1 MFFGAAVVDGRSTRS
16 KGFGPAKRGVP
27 KKTDA
32 MGKDKTKLYSERRG
46 TDRVPVRFDVNCRYD
61 QTYLFSRA
69 SNLSE
74 FGIFLVTSSPAK
86 VGTEVDLNFSA
97 GNSSEPSFEV
107 RARVVWVD
115 RDDDGAEAGMG
126 LQFVEVG
133 PETGKR
139 IRALIRTV
147 AYLD

>member
-1 MFFGAAVVDGRSTRS
+1 
-16 KGFGPAKRGVP
+16 
-27 KKTDA
+27 
-32 MGKDKTKLYSERRG
+32 MGKDKTKLYGERRG
-46 TDRVPVRFDVNCRYD
+46 TDRVPVRFEVNCRYD

-69 SNLSE
+69 GNLSE

-86 VGTEVDLNFSA
+86 VGTEVDLKFNA
-97 GNSSEPSFEV
+97 GNSSDSNFEV
-107 RARVVWVD
+107 RARVVWID
-115 RDDDGAEAGMG
+115 HDGDGAETGMG
-126 LQFVEVG
+126 LQFVEVA